1 MKKLLILLLL
11 TGILWSCNNPRH
23 VENKDAADTS
33 EAKNH
38 QHGQASEKLVMNNGV
53 KWKVDAGTNSNVR
66 NLKEILKKFS
76 SGSDRSL
83 PAYKKIHEDLQHGID
98 KMIIECKMKGPDH
111 EALHKWLEPLIALI
125 AQLKQ
130 TSTVPDAALALKA
143 IDAQADLYNQYF
155 EL

>member
-11 TGILWSCNNPRH
+11 TGILWSCNHHRH

-33 EAKNH
+33 EAKNY
-38 QHGQASEKLVMNNGV
+38 QHGQASEKLGMNNGV
-53 KWKVDAGTNSNVR
+53 KWKVDVSTNENVK
-66 NLKEILKKFS
+66 NLQEMLKKFDN
-76 SGSDRSL
+76 GSDRSFV
-83 PAYKKIHEDLQHGID
+83 AYKKTHEDLQHGID

-111 EALHKWLEPLIALI
+111 EALHKWLEPLIALV
-125 AQLKQ
+125 AELQQ
-130 TSTVPDAALALKA
+130 ASTDPDAASALKA